1 MSGLVGELQ
10 MSMKKKMLQGGH
22 RLYRGRNMTAKKSAA
37 VVVCEPELSYV
48 VPEVRSEYC
57 DGTTRL

>member
-1 MSGLVGELQ
+1 
-10 MSMKKKMLQGGH
+10 
-22 RLYRGRNMTAKKSAA
+22 MTAKKSAA
-37 VVVCEPELSYV
+37 VVVREPELSCI

>member
-1 MSGLVGELQ
+1 

-37 VVVCEPELSYV
+37 VVVREPELSCV

>member
-1 MSGLVGELQ
+1 

-22 RLYRGRNMTAKKSAA
+22 RLYKGRNMTAKKSAA

-48 VPEVRSEYC
+48 APEGRSEYC
-57 DGTTRL
+57 DLKDFN